1 MFEYTEQLLINK
13 IGLDA
18 FQKYNTASDLLAQYD
33 SDATNEYIE
42 NYIIGADDIQSE
54 DDIID
59 NIDKI
64 FNESLILIIG
74 DFDIML
80 NDDLD
85 IPLDFLNTML
95 ISLSKID
102 DYDDS
107 NSIINI
113 IESQDSSSEEK
124 LADILSLV
132 SIMSPDYYLFYIK
145 SVSEHFFQ
153 RTIKSIG
160 SSTFTIEEEINED
173 ESKNEIKYKIIK
185 KLKSIIKNF
194 NENLYA
200 IKYIKANPEIG
211 LKFDTYMNL
220 VLGDLLQDNYGF
232 LAENLFIFASI
243 SEDGYNNQLK
253 FLYDKLNEIIP
264 DSYESG
270 KIYEKINNIFLKV
283 NENDKQM

>member
-59 NIDKI
+59 NIDKL

-243 SEDGYNNQLK
+243 SEDGYSNQLK

>member
-18 FQKYNTASDLLAQYD
+18 FQKYSTASDLLAQYD

-42 NYIIGADDIQSE
+42 NYIVGADDIQSE

-64 FNESLILIIG
+64 FNESLILVIG

-80 NDDLD
+80 NDDSD
-85 IPLDFLNTML
+85 IPIDFLNTML

-107 NSIINI
+107 NSIIDI

-132 SIMSPDYYLFYIK
+132 SIMPPDYYLFYIK
-145 SVSEHFFQ
+145 SVNEQFFQ
-153 RTIKSIG
+153 RIVKSIG

-173 ESKNEIKYKIIK
+173 KSKNEIKYKIIK
-185 KLKSIIKNF
+185 KLKSIAKNF

-253 FLYDKLNEIIP
+253 FLFDKLNEIIP
-264 DSYESG
+264 DTYESG

-283 NENDKQM
+283 NENDEQM

>member
-42 NYIIGADDIQSE
+42 NYIVSADDIQSE

-64 FNESLILIIG
+64 FNENLILIIG

-80 NDDLD
+80 NDDSD
-85 IPLDFLNTML
+85 IPIDFLNTML

-132 SIMSPDYYLFYIK
+132 SIMPPDYYLFYIK
-145 SVSEHFFQ
+145 SVSEHFFE
-153 RTIKSIG
+153 RIVKSIG
-160 SSTFTIEEEINED
+160 NSTFTIEEEINED
-173 ESKNEIKYKIIK
+173 ESKNETKYKIIK
-185 KLKSIIKNF
+185 KLKSIVKNF

-200 IKYIKANPEIG
+200 IKYIKANAEIG

-243 SEDGYNNQLK
+243 SEDGYDNQLK
-253 FLYDKLNEIIP
+253 FLYDKLSEIIP
-264 DSYESG
+264 DSFESG
-270 KIYEKINNIFLKV
+270 KICEKINSIFLKV
-283 NENDKQM
+283 NENDEQV